1 MALLL
6 IVGGVASKMSSQER
20 RSQLGI
26 RPAAERAATV
36 ALVHRAAAAVRV
48 AMAGM
53 PRAVALVVV
62 RLMLAAPVTLG
73 TKDGRGAHDIGI
85 ASLKAHLR

>member
-1 MALLL
+1 VALLL

-53 PRAVALVVV
+53 PRAVVVV